1 MAHKEILIETRGRVG
16 VIRLNRPERLNAW
29 TGEMGAEIR
38 HQIEIW
44 NSDSGIGAVMLTGEG
59 RAFCAGAD
67 LGNFAIRVESNATG
81 AGEPLR
87 RGGAEFTHFI
97 QQSKPT
103 VAAVNGYAVGIGL
116 TMILP
121 CDVRIAS
128 ESAQVSIRFVKVGL
142 IPELGS
148 TRLLAQI
155 VGLGNA
161 ADMCLTGRM
170 VPAQEALRMG
180 LVSAV
185 VAPEALFETALAK
198 ATEIAE
204 NPSQA
209 TMMIKELLIKNPLD
223 GDLEAVMERE
233 LLRDQIARRLPD
245 HAEAVAALRE
255 KRPPQFNRA

>member
-1 MAHKEILIETRGRVG
+1 MTYKEILIETRGRVG

-38 HQIEIW
+38 HQIETW

-67 LGNFAIRVESNATG
+67 LGNFATRVQSNAAG

-128 ESAQVSIRFVKVGL
+128 ESAQMSIRFVKMGL

-185 VAPEALFETALAK
+185 VAPDALFETALAK

-245 HAEAVAALRE
+245 HAEAVAAFRE